1 MFFANLRQ
9 VSILLVIS
17 WFVGDLADVSFFDGD
32 FSTFFLRREGITKE
46 RLIYFVDRSYVYV
59 ELTIYS

>member
-32 FSTFFLRREGITKE
+32 FSIFFFEE
-46 RLIYFVDRSYVYV
+46 M
-59 ELTIYS
+59 ELQKKG